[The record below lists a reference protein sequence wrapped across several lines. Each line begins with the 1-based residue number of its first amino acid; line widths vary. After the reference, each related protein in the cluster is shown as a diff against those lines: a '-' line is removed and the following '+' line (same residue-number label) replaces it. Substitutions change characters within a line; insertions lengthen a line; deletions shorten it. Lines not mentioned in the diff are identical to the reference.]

1 MQELE
6 ETQIL
11 SLGWEDLL
19 EEENDKPLEYS
30 YLENPILA

>member
-6 ETQIL
+6 GMQIL
-11 SLGWEDLL
+11 SVGWEDLL

-30 YLENPILA
+30 YLENAILA

>member
-11 SLGWEDLL
+11 SVGWEDLL
-19 EEENDKPLEYS
+19 EGENDKPLEYS
-30 YLENPILA
+30 YLENAILA

>member
-6 ETQIL
+6 EMQIL
-11 SLGWEDLL
+11 SVGWEDLL

-30 YLENPILA
+30 YLENAILA

>member
-11 SLGWEDLL
+11 SVGWEDLL
-19 EEENDKPLEYS
+19 EEENDKPLGYS
-30 YLENPILA
+30 YLENAILA

>member
-6 ETQIL
+6 EMQIL
-11 SLGWEDLL
+11 SVGWEDLL

-30 YLENPILA
+30 YMENPILA